1 MSPTPPA
8 VVQTHVP
15 LEVNGPNTIC
25 EGQGGSFT
33 IVDNNIPVNNTT
45 WTVFPP
51 NAVTVSS
58 GRGPNAQLTPAIGYN
73 GPATLTYSVGPRS
86 RFYRSTQQVDYDI
99 FIGLPILGDF
109 NAPSCFNEEQFYLL
123 SIVSSGADSHSWTL
137 PWCPDPSGATC
148 WNETGQTYG
157 DNTIH
162 VKSGLQNPPGAP
174 SAMIT
179 VSASNV
185 CGTVSANLP
194 INWCEGFGQNP
205 SDEKSNTIL
214 KEPII
219 TSLFPNPASSMVELR
234 LNKRFDLGESV
245 TINVI
250 DSRGKRIDGIVL
262 KDHTVKIDVSEY
274 PPGMYF
280 LSLLT
285 TRSISTHQTYKF
297 IVE

>member
-1 MSPTPPA
+1 MDGLWIEGSVAVRPIGCGKGEARFGGIHRSSLRVGTYQAIWYSCEKSSALNRSCNGGRTAESSP
-8 VVQTHVP
+8 V
-15 LEVNGPNTIC
+15 
-25 EGQGGSFT
+25 
-33 IVDNNIPVNNTT
+33 
-45 WTVFPP
+45 W
-51 NAVTVSS
+51 
-58 GRGPNAQLTPAIGYN
+58 R
-73 GPATLTYSVGPRS
+73 PRS
-86 RFYRSTQQVDYDI
+86 RFCPSTQQVDHDI